1 MLPVCNSKAVQDL
14 EPGLQPPQQFSLVVL
29 RSTRFVF
36 KDTTIT
42 KIDWLYFSGALV
54 SLVLWLVI
62 KNPTLAI
69 IFVVLTD
76 GFAFASTFHKS
87 WSAPYDETLS
97 VYYLSALKFTISI
110 CAMSTINFVTIFD
123 PLYLVIANV
132 SFTIFTLWR
141 RNVIAKTLLEK

>member
-1 MLPVCNSKAVQDL
+1 M
-14 EPGLQPPQQFSLVVL
+14 L